1 MRTTATLSLLIALG
15 CGGAS
20 EKSRES
26 TSTSASEEA
35 APTAAPAENTSTVAA
50 EPTPATDEATPAAT
64 PAEPSATE
72 GVARAD
78 LKMVSGDKSLG
89 TMTFQKQDKSIVIE
103 GQFTGQKKGQY
114 ALYIHDKGDCSDKGR
129 KVGGHLNPTKA
140 KHGPPAS
147 AMRHA
152 GDFGDVTFD
161 KEGNATFAMTT
172 DSVTL
177 EPGGADSVL
186 GRAVVLHAR
195 KDSKSG
201 SAGSPIACG
210 VVTLEGAP
218 TEPRASY
225 TAPEPAPATSAS
237 K

>member
-1 MRTTATLSLLIALG
+1 M
-15 CGGAS
+15 
-20 EKSRES
+20 
-26 TSTSASEEA
+26 
-35 APTAAPAENTSTVAA
+35 TAAPAENTSTVEETTPGSEQATTTPVAA
-50 EPTPATDEATPAAT
+50 
-64 PAEPSATE
+64 PAEPSAAE

-89 TMTFQKQDKSIVIE
+89 TMTFQKKDKSIVIE
-103 GQFTGQKKGQY
+103 GQFAGQKKGQY

-161 KEGNATFAMTT
+161 KDGNATFAMTT

-201 SAGSPIACG
+201 SAGSAIACG
-210 VVTLEGAP
+210 VVTMEGAP
-218 TEPRASY
+218 AETRSSY
-225 TAPEPAPATSAS
+225 TAPEATPATAAS

>member
-20 EKSRES
+20 DSSRES
-26 TSTSASEEA
+26 TTPATEEA
-35 APTAAPAENTSTVAA
+35 APAEAAAPEETAPVATEPSPAGDQAAPVAA
-50 EPTPATDEATPAAT
+50 AVEPAASQ
-64 PAEPSATE
+64 E
-72 GVARAD
+72 VARAE
-78 LKMVSGDKSLG
+78 LKMVSGDKALG

-147 AMRHA
+147 AQRHA

-161 KEGNATFAMTT
+161 KDGNATFSMTT

-201 SAGSPIACG
+201 SAGSAIACG
-210 VVTLEGAP
+210 VVTIEGAP
-218 TEPRASY
+218 TETRSSY
-225 TAPEPAPATSAS
+225 TTPEATPATAAS